1 MTSAFVQLVSSD
13 WHNLTSF
20 WWASS
25 CQNTQP
31 GINRFLI
38 GPHCPSL
45 TRSLLFHVCLVS
57 IMFLQWLHH
66 NNWSFPQKF
75 EEAFHH
81 FQYVPYTTCTRAAYL
96 KAAHGEEDFTINAQ
110 GGLSAKGLDQR
121 NERSISVVDW
131 YAAATAA
138 KGHIREHFGETKAMA
153 LAAHH
158 KIVMDLGCSHSWEI
172 AMDYNISQC
181 ELVTLCPT
189 HDLSTLAT
197 AHVADQVTS
206 HQIAKPKSLPLEE
219 RLLPLPCH
227 QKSGNT
233 LLAPNRKHFCF
244 NWSWNSNC
252 HFRYSCVGFHGCS
265 LCGESS
271 HGAHAWPSNCGHSPQ
286 PWPCWVNSFVNMA

>member
-1 MTSAFVQLVSSD
+1 T
-13 WHNLTSF
+13 
-20 WWASS
+20 
-25 CQNTQP
+25 
-31 GINRFLI
+31 
-38 GPHCPSL
+38 
-45 TRSLLFHVCLVS
+45 
-57 IMFLQWLHH
+57 
-66 NNWSFPQKF
+66 
-75 EEAFHH
+75 
-81 FQYVPYTTCTRAAYL
+81 AYL

-153 LAAHH
+153 LAAYH

-244 NWSWNSNC
+244 NWTQTATSEIPALASMGAA
-252 HFRYSCVGFHGCS
+252 SV
-265 LCGESS
+265 ES
-271 HGAHAWPSNCGHSPQ
+271 PVMEPMPDPQ
-286 PWPCWVNSFVNMA
+286 TVVTPLNPDRVEEILL